1 MIMVIYNYENDAV
14 DDDGDDNDDG
24 SSVIFTD
31 A

>member
-1 MIMVIYNYENDAV
+1 MIMVIYNYENDEV

>member
-1 MIMVIYNYENDAV
+1 MIMVIYNYENDEV
-14 DDDGDDNDDG
+14 DDDGDVNDDG